1 MPRLSAATSTT
12 PIDKKCLEM
21 GISRSELSRRSG
33 VPLPTLD
40 AWGRRTRLPRN
51 VYQLYKVAQVL
62 GCHIED
68 IIEPELAEAEESRDE

>member
-1 MPRLSAATSTT
+1 MPRLSAAANTT

-40 AWGRRTRLPRN
+40 AWGRRTRLPRD

-62 GCHIED
+62 GCQIED
-68 IIEPELAEAEESRDE
+68 LLELDRLEQEESGRE

>member
-1 MPRLSAATSTT
+1 MPRLSAAANTT
-12 PIDKKCLEM
+12 PIDKKCLEL

-40 AWGRRTRLPRN
+40 AWGRRTRLPRD

-62 GCHIED
+62 GCQIED
-68 IIEPELAEAEESRDE
+68 LLELDRLEQEESGME